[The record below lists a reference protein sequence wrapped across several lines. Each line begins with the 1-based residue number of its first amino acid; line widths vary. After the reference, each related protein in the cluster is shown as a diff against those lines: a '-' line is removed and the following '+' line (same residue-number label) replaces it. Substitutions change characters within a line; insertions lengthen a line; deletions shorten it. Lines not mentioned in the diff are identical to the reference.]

1 VVTSVVVT
9 VVVTTDDVSD
19 GDVDGAVS
27 SLEPHPASRGAAVS
41 AMPIPTVID
50 HFRMDGQVPLLQV
63 VKVSRFVDIVGTPVR
78 SGRVFGEAE
87 SRVPADDGFES
98 SA

>member
-1 VVTSVVVT
+1 M
-9 VVVTTDDVSD
+9 
-19 GDVDGAVS
+19 
-27 SLEPHPASRGAAVS
+27 S

-78 SGRVFGEAE
+78 SGHVFGEAE
-87 SRVPADDGFES
+87 PRGSR
-98 SA
+98 